1 MAPRYHRAR
10 AAVLEERAPWTDR
23 ERRLARRM
31 LTHAEHVGHVAEKL
45 GRTVMD
51 VATELELGDV
61 RVVASS
67 ARWR

>member
-1 MAPRYHRAR
+1 MMEAR
-10 AAVLEERAPWTDR
+10 RPWTER

-31 LTHAEHVGHVAEKL
+31 MPHALHVGQVAEKL

-61 RVVASS
+61 RVVAAT
-67 ARWR
+67 ARYRT